1 MFAVLHDDV
10 TSLHNIKRALAVPMK
25 RFERSMLGFLT
36 CPEMLAALG
45 QPGESWSYSCLNL
58 TFPNSPE
65 RGLRAAVQSNEVYP
79 SPSASALS
87 GPLPWD
93 VG

>member
-10 TSLHNIKRALAVPMK
+10 TSLHDIKRSPAVPMK

-36 CPEMLAALG
+36 RPEMLAALG

-58 TFPNSPE
+58 TSPNNPA
-65 RGLRAAVQSNEVYP
+65 RVLRAAVQSNEVYP
-79 SPSASALS
+79 TPSAPALS
-87 GPLPWD
+87 GPLP
-93 VG
+93 